1 MAGQGRARR
10 AAGRR
15 GGAGLGGALLLL
27 LSACALSACAGPA
40 AEPDTTAGDI
50 QRTLDGRAAAVL
62 ARDADAYLAAL
73 HPGAT
78 KLRAAQRA
86 EFANLADVPLSSWE
100 YRVTGVDRKGQNRAT
115 VQAELRYRIT
125 GYDSVPIS
133 ADRELD
139 LDERDGRW
147 YVTADRP
154 GENGGRQLWQQGDVR
169 VVRGA
174 RSLVLGVG
182 QSGARLTRIA
192 KAADRA
198 VPAVSAAWP
207 GDWARRVV
215 ILVPASLDG
224 MAGLLGAPAAGYRGI
239 AAVTTGEAG
248 GAGAAPADRVIVNP
262 EAYGMLGDFGQS
274 VVLTHETAHVATR
287 THTSGATPMWLSEG
301 FADWVAYRG
310 TGRSAAQAA
319 PELRRAV
326 VGGTGP
332 AELPGDEEFG
342 FEGDAED
349 PDRLARSY
357 EGGWLACELIAD
369 EWGEEKLTAFYRA
382 VGGHPGRDGAVE
394 KAMNDVLATT
404 PGEFTARWRDYLRER
419 LG

>member
-1 MAGQGRARR
+1 MAGHGGARG
-10 AAGRR
+10 AARRR

-27 LSACALSACAGPA
+27 ASACGAPGTA
-40 AEPDTTAGDI
+40 PDTVARDI
-50 QRTLDGRAAAVL
+50 QHTLDGRAAAVL
-62 ARDADAYLAAL
+62 ARDADGYLAAVD
-73 HPGAT
+73 PGAT
-78 KLRAAQRA
+78 GLRAAQRT

-100 YRVTGVDRKGQNRAT
+100 YRVAGVEREGGDRAT
-115 VQAELRYRIT
+115 VRAELRYRIT
-125 GYDSVPIS
+125 GYDSVPVT
-133 ADRELD
+133 AERELE
-139 LDERDGRW
+139 LGRRDGRW

-154 GENGGRQLWQQGDVR
+154 GEDGGRQLWQQGDVQ
-169 VVRGA
+169 VVHGA

-182 QSGARLTRIA
+182 QSRARLKGIA
-192 KAADRA
+192 GDADRA

-207 GDWARRVV
+207 GAWARRVV
-215 ILVPASLDG
+215 VLVPASLDG

-248 GAGAAPADRVIVNP
+248 GSGTAPADRVIVNP
-262 EAYGMLGDFGQS
+262 EAYGLLGDFGQR

-287 THTSGATPMWLSEG
+287 THTSAATPMWLSEG
-301 FADWVAYRG
+301 FADWAAYRG

-326 VGGTGP
+326 LGGTGP
-332 AELPGDEEFG
+332 VELPGDAEFG

-349 PDRLARSY
+349 PDRLARGY
-357 EGGWLACELIAD
+357 EGGWLACELIAE
-369 EWGEEKLTAFYRA
+369 EWGEAKLTAFYRA
-382 VGGHPGRDGAVE
+382 VGAHPRREGAVE

-404 PGEFTARWRDYLRER
+404 PAEFTARWRDYLRER